1 MTEAAADEGKEQVS
15 TMLRY
20 TTEGTGEKILQVVGA
35 ISLITER
42 DYDDP
47 TMLANY
53 SLQEIRPMKP
63 EEIVTL
69 AREVKADVKDITGRE
84 GMYMNGMI
92 DAFEMF
98 ARILAGEKISYRDA
112 IRVMQQIE
120 LRPIPQDCFDR
131 LTEAADRSLTDLGYK
146 GTVGEKARE
155 WLSLTALDG
164 DKVSSFSKALID
176 QAKKSTEKLVVKMA
190 QGDGIGDVKT
200 VRGVF
205 WSGNSKYLGGF
216 LGQLTF
222 NIDKPWS
229 VPTFA
234 NILCHEAYPGHQAF
248 YSHWDDLYLQ
258 GLLPLEGSFYSTA
271 GNPAN
276 PMFEGT
282 PECGLHFLGWDDFRM
297 ETPEIM
303 DEQKTIYAAG
313 RDVLDLQRLYQ
324 QQAAWLYHVEGAS
337 KEDVAAFMMQGG
349 LFRQVEAENTIR
361 FMTHPVQMYYYPSY
375 YYGHWLVYELYEA
388 MPVEKRQ
395 AFFRLLYDR
404 PHTNETL
411 IMEASSLAGRQL
423 DPLAKW

>member
-190 QGDGIGDVKT
+190 QGDGIDDVKT

-248 YSHWDDLYLQ
+248 YSH
-258 GLLPLEGSFYSTA
+258 
-271 GNPAN
+271 
-276 PMFEGT
+276 
-282 PECGLHFLGWDDFRM
+282 
-297 ETPEIM
+297 
-303 DEQKTIYAAG
+303 
-313 RDVLDLQRLYQ
+313 
-324 QQAAWLYHVEGAS
+324 
-337 KEDVAAFMMQGG
+337 
-349 LFRQVEAENTIR
+349 
-361 FMTHPVQMYYYPSY
+361 
-375 YYGHWLVYELYEA
+375 
-388 MPVEKRQ
+388 
-395 AFFRLLYDR
+395 
-404 PHTNETL
+404 
-411 IMEASSLAGRQL
+411 
-423 DPLAKW
+423 

>member
-190 QGDGIGDVKT
+190 QGDGIDDVKT

-297 ETPEIM
+297 ETPEIT
-303 DEQKTIYAAG
+303 DEQKTI
-313 RDVLDLQRLYQ
+313 
-324 QQAAWLYHVEGAS
+324 
-337 KEDVAAFMMQGG
+337 
-349 LFRQVEAENTIR
+349 
-361 FMTHPVQMYYYPSY
+361 
-375 YYGHWLVYELYEA
+375 
-388 MPVEKRQ
+388 
-395 AFFRLLYDR
+395 
-404 PHTNETL
+404 
-411 IMEASSLAGRQL
+411 
-423 DPLAKW
+423 